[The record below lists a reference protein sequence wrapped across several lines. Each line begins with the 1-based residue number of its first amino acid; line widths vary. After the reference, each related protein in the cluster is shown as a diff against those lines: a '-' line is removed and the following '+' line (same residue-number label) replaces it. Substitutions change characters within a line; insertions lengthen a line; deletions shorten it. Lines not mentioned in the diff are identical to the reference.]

1 ALLRDGMTV
10 FYNQDILFTQNDR
23 FTRLSNFVGSVEA
36 IRGGASSIFVG
47 SAPAGFIN
55 FISREGSDDTQGDVF
70 FETNSNNRLGGQ
82 GWVSGSIDDQTTY
95 A

>member
-1 ALLRDGMTV
+1 
-10 FYNQDILFTQNDR
+10 
-23 FTRLSNFVGSVEA
+23 
-36 IRGGASSIFVG
+36 GASSIFVG

-95 A
+95 AVGAWYRKDDSARDPGYTANQGGE